1 MKPLS
6 EMTHYEV
13 LEIPNGAAAETVER
27 AYRIAQSTWAE
38 DGLATYSLYDE
49 GEIEAV
55 RERIELAYRVL
66 LDVDTKLEYDRR
78 LEPTEVELDLDGV
91 ELDLQF
97 VGEAAAAT
105 TIDLVPAEIESFDD
119 AEDEGAA
126 AEWTGARLRR
136 ARLRRGIDL
145 EKIAEVTKINP
156 TYLRCIEQERFED
169 LPAAV
174 YVRGFV
180 VALARCIGL
189 DANQVSNGYMARFR
203 EQTSRKDRPEQRPAR
218 R

>member
-13 LEIPNGAAAETVER
+13 LEISGSASDSEIER
-27 AYRIAQSTWAE
+27 AYRIAQATWAE
-38 DGLATYSLYDE
+38 DGLATYSLYED
-49 GEIEAV
+49 GGAEAV

-66 LDVDTKLEYDRR
+66 SNPDAKAEYDRR
-78 LEPTEVELDLDGV
+78 LEPSNPAMDLDEVGF
-91 ELDLQF
+91 DLQF
-97 VGEAAAAT
+97 VEETVAVASV
-105 TIDLVPAEIESFDD
+105 DLVPVEIEAFDD
-119 AEDEGAA
+119 AGDEDAES
-126 AEWTGARLRR
+126 EWTGGRLRR

-156 TYLRCIEQERFED
+156 TYLQFIEQEQYED
-169 LPAAV
+169 LPAGV

-180 VALARCIGL
+180 VSLARCIGL
-189 DANQVSNGYMARFR
+189 NANHVADGYMARFR
-203 EQTSRKDRPEQRPAR
+203 EHTPQKSHLDRLRGR